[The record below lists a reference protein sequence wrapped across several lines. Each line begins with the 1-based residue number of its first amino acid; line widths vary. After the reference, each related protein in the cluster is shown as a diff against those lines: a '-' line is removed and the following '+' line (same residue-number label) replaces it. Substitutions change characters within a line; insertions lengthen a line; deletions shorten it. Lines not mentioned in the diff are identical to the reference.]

1 MSDIASRIDIDS
13 IVDLTVSQWD
23 DSPRL
28 RALIRNRLKVIKD
41 ALIDPL
47 IWLERQHNLNTAEGI
62 GLDWIGERVDL
73 ERPVAARTNVDDE
86 TYRLL
91 LRLRGRALWCDGTT
105 PMIDALIQRVFPM
118 GYCQDHADGTVTIHN
133 VVNDPRPNL
142 GQLALTV
149 IERAIPAGIRVTFAL
164 RNVPPEQPSLTAT
177 VRSSTQV
184 DLEWT
189 EPSNDGPAI
198 NGYDVEY
205 KLATANTWT
214 DAGHTD
220 LTRMASITGLSRAS
234 AYQFRVRAVNAAGN
248 GTWATASATTQA
260 ELPAAPV
267 LTATVRSSSRI
278 DLSWT
283 QPNNGGATIT
293 GYDVQY
299 KLAAANSWT
308 DVSHTGTGRTASIT
322 GLTRARAYQFR
333 VRAMNAA
340 GNGTWATASATTQAE
355 LPAAPVLT
363 ATVRSSSRIDL
374 SWTQPNNGGATITG
388 YDVQYKLAAANS
400 WTDVSHTGTG
410 RTASITGLTRARAYQ
425 FRVRAMN
432 AAGNGTWATASATT
446 QAELPAAPVLT
457 ATVVSSSR
465 IDLLWT
471 QPDSG
476 GAAITGYDVEY
487 KLATAQSWT
496 DASHSGTVR
505 TDSITGLTRV
515 TAYQFRVRAVNSVG
529 NGGWSA
535 IVSASTISGVIGTP
549 TLTATVASSTQVNL
563 SWTEPDGGGN
573 AITGYDVEYKLA
585 TAQSWTDASHSGTVR
600 TDSITGLMRASAY
613 QFRVRGRTSA
623 GVGPWATASATTQ
636 AELPAAPVLT
646 ATVVSSS
653 RIDLLW
659 TQPDSGG
666 AAITGYD
673 VEYKLA
679 TAQSWTDASH
689 SGTVRT
695 DSITG
700 LMRASAYQFR
710 VRGRTSAGVG
720 PWATASATTQAEL
733 PAAPVLTAT
742 VRSST
747 RIDLSW
753 TEPTD
758 TGGAAITDYDVEW
771 RVDPS

>member
-363 ATVRSSSRIDL
+363 ATV
-374 SWTQPNNGGATITG
+374 
-388 YDVQYKLAAANS
+388 
-400 WTDVSHTGTG
+400 
-410 RTASITGLTRARAYQ
+410 
-425 FRVRAMN
+425 
-432 AAGNGTWATASATT
+432 
-446 QAELPAAPVLT
+446 
-457 ATVVSSSR
+457 VSSSR

-471 QPDSG
+471 QPNNG
-476 GAAITGYDVEY
+476 GATITGYDVEY

-700 LMRASAYQFR
+700 LLRRRAYQFR
-710 VRGRTSAGVG
+710 VRAVNSVGDG
-720 PWATASATTQAEL
+720 PWSAVRSATTQAEL
-733 PAAPVLTAT
+733 PNAPVLTAT